1 MSRNQPTIYDV
12 AKSAGVSIATV
23 SRVLNNPQLV
33 NEETRNAV
41 FSTIDQLG
49 FIPKSDARSRAMKNS
64 RQIGIITPFLTAQSF
79 VQRLR
84 GVASA
89 VRARRYELVVYSVE
103 SSEMLEAYINILPL
117 NHILD
122 GLILLSLQL
131 KENFAER
138 LLHFNL
144 ETVLVEYPMKMLNS
158 VAIDNIS
165 GGRMAASYLIEKG
178 HRNIGFVGDIQVSE
192 FGIEPITHRLQGF
205 QQGLTAE
212 GLTLKEEQCL
222 YVPYDMDSTRKAA
235 YTFLQ
240 QPDRPSAIFAATD
253 LQAIAIIR
261 TARELG
267 LRIPQDLAIIGFDDL
282 DAAEYMDLTTIRQHL
297 DESGR
302 VAVEL
307 LLNRLEDPNRPIQ
320 HIQLALNIVERKT
333 T

>member
-49 FIPKSDARSRAMKNS
+49 FIPKSDARGRAMKS
-64 RQIGIITPFLTAQSF
+64 TRQIGIITPFLTAQSF

-89 VRARRYELVVYSVE
+89 VRARRYELVVYPVE

-117 NHILD
+117 THVLD

-138 LLHFNL
+138 LLRFNL

-158 VAIDNIS
+158 VAIDNIA

-178 HRNIGFVGDIQVSE
+178 HRSIGFVGDIQVSE
-192 FGIEPITHRLQGF
+192 FGIEPITHRLKGF
-205 QQGLTAE
+205 RQELSASGLS
-212 GLTLKEEQCL
+212 LKEEHCL
-222 YVPYDMDSTRKAA
+222 YVPYDMDATRKAA
-235 YTFLQ
+235 YSFLQ

-307 LLNRLEDPNRPIQ
+307 LLNRLDNPNRPIQ